1 MTLHVSTHNILYD
14 MSTSYAHTSID
25 PNAAGRTDVEGCC
38 WWGRG
43 VIQTSGVCNFGKLNY
58 FLGKR
63 AADEGR
69 ESRYPTI
76 DFCKDPEAICSSKE
90 HKELKWIAGFFYW
103 INEVQPYERDGW
115 NYIAEL
121 HKFVE
126 GGMVGDSFINAV
138 SGIVNRGCH
147 NPPCGTGELDG
158 GPERAQNFREVI
170 DAMKFS
176 FIDVYPVDPPKIGGT
191 SPSQPE
197 QSSQESESVVSPP
210 NPSPVV
216 PAETPPTPPPVTH
229 PAESFISADIVTAN
243 SQSSV
248 LRYTCGEGYQDD
260 TNSIPPS
267 AEVVFD
273 YELHNGIDVTVKD
286 GLRDVK
292 ASIMSDI
299 SNRIGC
305 QKTRRKLQDD
315 STFESIIGLQSNI
328 FDMPDLAAMGQC
340 IVEVEL
346 TTPTTCTPTKG
357 AFTFYSKPGTSESAM
372 AETTNAL
379 KNIIQQSMDAGK
391 YETSVVDKA
400 IYIGERENLVK
411 DSSIDS
417 INTQTD
423 GSDEAS
429 NGVNVAVYALA
440 VVCFIL
446 TCLLCCSVHNY
457 RQKKRE
463 RRYYDEEAVL
473 NKFSMEEDRDYQESM
488 YSNNSK
494 RNMMMA
500 PQVDDYLPQTSQR
513 IPPPPPRQMSQNQT
527 RRNTFENHNGSNED
541 YETPQYSRRSTAPTP
556 QEVPNF
562 IGRREEGFSEED
574 PSLIT
579 TQKIPPKRSRSAPR
593 PRNQS
598 RRRTESGDYSD
609 GEGVG
614 SRSNTRSNGDN
625 NDYNNGPVAP
635 RRSMSS
641 RSPSRRARSSSGSRY
656 SGNDSSRQESFNRS
670 NTSSSAREDRQ
681 RRMELARA
689 RASNRRS
696 FN

>member
-1 MTLHVSTHNILYD
+1 MLTL
-14 MSTSYAHTSID
+14 YAHTSID
-25 PNAAGRTDVEGCC
+25 ANAAGRTDVEGCC

-58 FLGKR
+58 FIGKR

-176 FIDVYPVDPPKIGGT
+176 FIDVYPVDPPKVGG
-191 SPSQPE
+191 SQPE
-197 QSSQESESVVSPP
+197 QSSQELESVVSPP
-210 NPSPVV
+210 NPSPAV
-216 PAETPPTPPPVTH
+216 PDQTPPTPPPVTH
-229 PAESFISADIVTAN
+229 PAESFISADTVTAN
-243 SQSSV
+243 FQSSV
-248 LRYTCGEGYQDD
+248 LRYTCGEGYQNDG
-260 TNSIPPS
+260 TNSTPPS
-267 AEVVFD
+267 EEVVFD
-273 YELHNGIDVTVKD
+273 YEIHNGIDVTVKD

-292 ASIMSDI
+292 SSIMSDI
-299 SNRIGC
+299 AGRIGC

-315 STFESIIGLQSNI
+315 STFESIIGLQSNP

-357 AFTFYSKPGTSESAM
+357 AFTFYSKPGTSESSLV
-372 AETTNAL
+372 ETTNAL

-417 INTQTD
+417 ISTQTE
-423 GSDEAS
+423 GSDDAN
-429 NGVNVAVYALA
+429 NGVNVGIIYALA

-446 TCLLCCSVHNY
+446 TCLLCCYVHKY
-457 RQKKRE
+457 REKKRE
-463 RRYYDEEAVL
+463 GRYYDEEAIL
-473 NKFSMEEDRDYQESM
+473 NTFAMDEDRDYQESM
-488 YSNNSK
+488 YSNNSN

-513 IPPPPPRQMSQNQT
+513 IPPPPPRQTSQNQT
-527 RRNTFENHNGSNED
+527 RRSTFENHNGSNED
-541 YETPQYSRRSTAPTP
+541 HETPQYNRRSTAPTS
-556 QEVPNF
+556 QVPNF
-562 IGRREEGFSEED
+562 IGRREEGFSQED

-579 TQKIPPKRSRSAPR
+579 TQKTSPKRSRSAPR

-598 RRRTESGDYSD
+598 RRRNESGDYSD

-625 NDYNNGPVAP
+625 NDYNDGPVAP

-681 RRMELARA
+681 RRMEMARA